1 MREKMKNIEYQYA
14 LYLCDKRVQFT
25 EIELISLE
33 EFDKQL
39 IKLNEMLSSSL
50 TRNSD
55 DPILNSSNNKD
66 IFANQIF
73 DEIRRIENNCYQ
85 IQINAELRF
94 VEHLTKGNHE
104 VIIDNIKNSLRDL
117 SYKSFEVNYLK
128 FHHLSLDDLKDKAA
142 NRRMIKSFALSIY
155 VNHTRIFENYCTN
168 KNQLNL
174 LERIG
179 VLVMQ
184 TAREKIK
191 QETGIDLKSDFSMIK
206 YSEVLSDFRKIDVKL
221 LPKSKQNDEVLRFN
235 DIKSFEMV
243 DLTNDKRLSV
253 AALKL
258 IDLFAMFYEKEGYF
272 TNKRFRMSVSEY
284 MEICDLKHSG
294 NARNQ
299 ICQGLNNL
307 YNLSIKMLKSDRDNR
322 SDFFESRI
330 IQSKSIR
337 NGYIEVIFSDL
348 FIQILNKR
356 KWMNFPNQ
364 LFRIKDKINPY
375 SHYFLKKIAEHKN
388 MNHNKNNE
396 DILTI
401 KTILGSCMSFPKYEE
416 VKNIGGITQRIKLP
430 FYRDMDALS
439 DTLTYS
445 LKDDNHNE
453 ITREKANSMTYDD
466 FVNLRVCIIWLAY
479 PDRKKLITY
488 TN

>member
-1 MREKMKNIEYQYA
+1 MKIQYA
-14 LYLCDKRVQFT
+14 LYLCDKRIKFT
-25 EIELISLE
+25 ELELIKLE
-33 EFDKQL
+33 EYDKQL
-39 IKLNEMLSSSL
+39 IKLNGMLSSSL
-50 TRNSD
+50 TRITH
-55 DPILNSSNNKD
+55 DPILNSKD
-66 IFANQIF
+66 NRELFINQII
-73 DEIRRIENNCYQ
+73 DEIHRIEDECYQ
-85 IQINAELRF
+85 VQASAELRF
-94 VEHLTKGNHE
+94 VENQTNGNHE
-104 VIIDNIKNSLRDL
+104 VIIQNIKNSFTDF
-117 SYKSFEVNYLK
+117 SYKTFEENYLR
-128 FHHLSLDDLKDKAA
+128 FHNLTLEELNDKDNTKK
-142 NRRMIKSFALSIY
+142 MIKSFALSIY
-155 VNHTRIFENYCTN
+155 VNHTRIYENYCIN

-206 YSEVLSDFRKIDVKL
+206 YSEVLSDFRKIDVNS
-221 LPKSKQNDEVLRFN
+221 LPKSKQNDEILRFN

-307 YNLSIKMLKSDRDNR
+307 YNLSIKMLKNDRDNR

-430 FYRDMDALS
+430 FYRDMDALR

-466 FVNLRVCIIWLAY
+466 FVNLRVYIIWLAY
-479 PDRKKLITY
+479 PDRKKLITH

>member
-1 MREKMKNIEYQYA
+1 
-14 LYLCDKRVQFT
+14 
-25 EIELISLE
+25 
-33 EFDKQL
+33 
-39 IKLNEMLSSSL
+39 
-50 TRNSD
+50 
-55 DPILNSSNNKD
+55 
-66 IFANQIF
+66 
-73 DEIRRIENNCYQ
+73 
-85 IQINAELRF
+85 
-94 VEHLTKGNHE
+94 
-104 VIIDNIKNSLRDL
+104 
-117 SYKSFEVNYLK
+117 
-128 FHHLSLDDLKDKAA
+128 
-142 NRRMIKSFALSIY
+142 
-155 VNHTRIFENYCTN
+155 
-168 KNQLNL
+168 
-174 LERIG
+174 
-179 VLVMQ
+179 
-184 TAREKIK
+184 
-191 QETGIDLKSDFSMIK
+191 
-206 YSEVLSDFRKIDVKL
+206 
-221 LPKSKQNDEVLRFN
+221 
-235 DIKSFEMV
+235 
-243 DLTNDKRLSV
+243 
-253 AALKL
+253 
-258 IDLFAMFYEKEGYF
+258 
-272 TNKRFRMSVSEY
+272 
-284 MEICDLKHSG
+284 
-294 NARNQ
+294 
-299 ICQGLNNL
+299 
-307 YNLSIKMLKSDRDNR
+307 MLKNDRYNR

-445 LKDDNHNE
+445 LKDENHNE

>member
-1 MREKMKNIEYQYA
+1 MINHNFPNTLYSCDSRVKFTKDEVQLLYEYEKQIIELEQKLDKYLIHQADSYFKDNEMKDNINLEITNQ
-14 LYLCDKRVQFT
+14 LL
-25 EIELISLE
+25 EIE
-33 EFDKQL
+33 
-39 IKLNEMLSSSL
+39 
-50 TRNSD
+50 
-55 DPILNSSNNKD
+55 SNC
-66 IFANQIF
+66 AS
-73 DEIRRIENNCYQ
+73 
-85 IQINAELRF
+85 IQIAAELRF
-94 VEHLTKGNHE
+94 VEYFAHKNHE
-104 VIIDNIKNSLRDL
+104 IIIEDIKELVSNQ
-117 SYKSFEVNYLK
+117 SYIKYLK
-128 FHHLSLDDLKDKAA
+128 STKEPLSNLTNPKDKIKKFSMFLSR
-142 NRRMIKSFALSIY
+142 NFTRMY
-155 VNHTRIFENYCTN
+155 ENYCYQN
-168 KNQLNL
+168 NMLEL
-174 LERIG
+174 IERIG
-179 VLVMQ
+179 VLIMQ

-466 FVNLRVCIIWLAY
+466 FVNLRVYIIWLAY

>member
-1 MREKMKNIEYQYA
+1 MINLNYPNTLYSCDSRVKFTKDEIQLLCEYEKQIIELEQKLDKYLIHQADSYFKDIETKDNINLEITNQ
-14 LYLCDKRVQFT
+14 LL
-25 EIELISLE
+25 EIE
-33 EFDKQL
+33 
-39 IKLNEMLSSSL
+39 
-50 TRNSD
+50 
-55 DPILNSSNNKD
+55 SNC
-66 IFANQIF
+66 AS
-73 DEIRRIENNCYQ
+73 
-85 IQINAELRF
+85 IQITAELRF
-94 VEHLTKGNHE
+94 VEYFAHKNHE
-104 VIIDNIKNSLRDL
+104 IIIEDIKELVSNQ
-117 SYKSFEVNYLK
+117 SYIKYLK
-128 FHHLSLDDLKDKAA
+128 STKEPLSNLTNPKDKIKKFSMFLSR
-142 NRRMIKSFALSIY
+142 NFTRMY
-155 VNHTRIFENYCTN
+155 ENYCYQN
-168 KNQLNL
+168 NMLEL
-174 LERIG
+174 IERIG
-179 VLVMQ
+179 VLIMQ

-466 FVNLRVCIIWLAY
+466 FVNLRVYIIWLAY